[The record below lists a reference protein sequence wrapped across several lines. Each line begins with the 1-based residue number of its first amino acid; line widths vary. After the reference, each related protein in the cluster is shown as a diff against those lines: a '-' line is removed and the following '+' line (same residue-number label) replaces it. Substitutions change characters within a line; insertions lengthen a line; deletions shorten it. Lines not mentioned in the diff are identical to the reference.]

1 MTSFT
6 SLKSLLLAALLMM
19 AGGAMGQDILLRED
33 ISKCTGVKE
42 PDNPTI

>member
-19 AGGAMGQDILLRED
+19 AGGAMAQDILL
-33 ISKCTGVKE
+33 S
-42 PDNPTI
+42 